1 MINLEKMNDVV
12 SGLEN
17 VANNLNSISEMTKVF
32 DSYLVDNKE
41 ILNTVKDYDK
51 RTYDLKMQIDSL
63 IENFNKINET
73 YKLEKESYDM
83 TTSKLEEFS
92 LNVKSLVQNTENS
105 INSLN
110 SDVISKL
117 EEYFVLVKEYSS
129 KAETLNEHVVSLI
142 DKLEEIRKD
151 YHKVSSS
158 FELVEIDLKQF
169 SSRLDLQKI
178 ENAQQINEFEGKIK
192 NLEDKLEKNYERL
205 LKDNLILKVSLI
217 VLAVLVVVFGLF

>member
-217 VLAVLVVVFGLF
+217 VLAALVVVFGLF